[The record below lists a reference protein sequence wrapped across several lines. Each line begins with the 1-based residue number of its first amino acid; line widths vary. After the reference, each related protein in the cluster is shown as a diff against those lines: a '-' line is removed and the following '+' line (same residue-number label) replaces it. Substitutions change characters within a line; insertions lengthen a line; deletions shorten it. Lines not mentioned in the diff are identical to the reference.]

1 MSRDELMDAIIEKVH
16 IIANATSMRE
26 LDIAHVGLREDIEKF
41 SIAHRRRLNFERP
54 VPELKKCGNCN
65 VLPTVVRTSKTITY
79 ECPECHLK
87 ITSYSVLG
95 KAEAVSAWNRMNI
108 V

>member
-26 LDIAHVGLREDIEKF
+26 LDIEKF
-41 SIAHRRRLNFERP
+41 SIAHRRRLNFEGP

-79 ECPECHLK
+79 ECPKCHLK